1 MRYTSVAVLFIVT
14 TSLAIGADS
23 AWADYHGKQ
32 DGRRSIGMQGAGP
45 NSLVADPRGG
55 VSNNS
60 ISTKGAASL
69 VKERYS
75 SSKVLGV
82 TLLDERGPRIY
93 RVRTLSPNGVV
104 KSVFV
109 DGRSGEVFE

>member
-1 MRYTSVAVLFIVT
+1 MRYASIAVMFIVA
-14 TSLAIGADS
+14 TSFAVGTDS
-23 AWADYHGKQ
+23 AWADHHGKQ

-45 NSLVADPRGG
+45 NSLVADPGGG
-55 VSNNS
+55 VSNNR

-69 VKERYS
+69 VKQRYA

-82 TLLDERGPRIY
+82 TLLDERGSRIY